1 MNSSTMADS
10 RTPKNL
16 AAADQPSLAV
26 PALVLAALVGFF
38 GFHGTGG
45 EWLDFQVQ
53 AWFWDGRDWLIPKNS
68 GWFHQVAYKG
78 PKVVLYAFALWLLWA
93 MAFPARSPAWL
104 GRRRAAYLFIS
115 MAVISVVC
123 VQLRAVSQ
131 MATPRDLTVFGAIA
145 PNAWDHLLLF
155 DAKPANYPS
164 HAFPA
169 GHASGGFALLSL
181 AFAWATASSRR
192 RGFLIGCAYG
202 GAMGL
207 YQIARGEH
215 FLSHTLAT
223 AALAWLLAAVLA
235 RWLKP
240 AGVSSTN

>member
-1 MNSSTMADS
+1 MADS
-10 RTPKNL
+10 RIPS
-16 AAADQPSLAV
+16 AEPPSLVRA
-26 PALVLAALVGFF
+26 ALVLAAIVGFF
-38 GFHGTGG
+38 GFRGTGG

-68 GWFHQVAYKG
+68 GWPHQLAYNG
-78 PKVVLYAFALWLLWA
+78 PKAVLYVFALFLLWT
-93 MAFPARSPAWL
+93 MAFPSRSPAWL
-104 GRRRAAYLFIS
+104 GRRRAVYLFVS

-123 VQLRAVSQ
+123 TQLRDVTH
-131 MATPRDLTVFGAIA
+131 MATPRDLKAYGAVA

-155 DAKPANYPS
+155 EAKPAGYPS
-164 HAFPA
+164 NAFPA

-181 AFAWATASSRR
+181 AFAWGTATARR
-192 RGFLIGCAYG
+192 RGFLIGCVYG

-207 YQIARGEH
+207 YQIGRGEH

-240 AGVSSTN
+240 SGLSSPS